1 MGFFKKI
8 FKGVKKVFKK
18 IGGAIKRTF
27 KKIGKFMNKIG
38 IVGQIALSFLLP
50 GVGALIGKAA
60 GAMMASSSA
69 IVSGAGSF
77 LNAAVNIGAKAGSLV
92 KSVSDGVLKVVGKTV
107 GTAINKIPGAGDFLY
122 KMTSGKIDITQM
134 KNFTGPGGIMDTA
147 SKAITD
153 VAAKGRDLFSVDTLT
168 EPNKFISKDISA
180 SASDMEK
187 ALEGDSVAFENKKYA
202 PQQATVTD
210 VVPDPNKYDIPLA
223 NRPDSAIPDAFP
235 GYGRTPTVES
245 FDVTKGE
252 LYSVPDQPPGGS
264 LLAPDQS
271 PLKIDTTV
279 TKPTVDPSIDIQI
292 APPAPQQPTSLT
304 DKFLGTE
311 VGQKAQS
318 KATEMAG
325 KLTKSNVAR
334 ALTETGMAGDTY
346 TGGTYA
352 VADIDPEA
360 EQYAVNQTS
369 LGAEGT
375 RRTIQRMEVT
385 GFRGT
390 DPNLVYQPQSSWA
403 NNLAG
408 LLQGQPVGSV
418 G

>member
-1 MGFFKKI
+1 MGFFSKI

-18 IGGAIKRTF
+18 IGRGIKKVF
-27 KKIGKFMNKIG
+27 KKVGKFMGKIG

-92 KSVSDGVLKVVGKTV
+92 KSVSDGVLKVVGKTI
-107 GTAINKIPGAGDFLY
+107 GTAINKIPGAGNFL
-122 KMTSGKIDITQM
+122 KQLTSGKIDITQM
-134 KNFTGPGGIMDTA
+134 KNFTGPGGIMDTVQKAASDVA
-147 SKAITD
+147 SK
-153 VAAKGRDLFSVDTLT
+153 GGDLFSMDTLT
-168 EPNKFISKDISA
+168 KENVFSQQAKIAKG
-180 SASDMEK
+180 
-187 ALEGDSVAFENKKYA
+187 LEKYA
-202 PQQATVTD
+202 QPLNQAATEVTPEAFQEKILAGETPMEAGFDLKSTVGQIKAPELEFALPTE
-210 VVPDPNKYDIPLA
+210 
-223 NRPDSAIPDAFP
+223 DAFARSMST
-235 GYGRTPTVES
+235 GQADY
-245 FDVTKGE
+245 FDFAPSTQ
-252 LYSVPDQPPGGS
+252 QPAS
-264 LLAPDQS
+264 LLSAPEIPTLSAEQLAS
-271 PLKIDTTV
+271 GYEYTV
-279 TKPTVDPSIDIQI
+279 AGVT
-292 APPAPQQPTSLT
+292 APPQTLT
-304 DKFLGTE
+304 DKFFETRP
-311 VGQKAQS
+311 GQAMQA
-318 KATEMAG
+318 KATEAAG
-325 KLTKSNVAR
+325 KLTKANVAR
-334 ALTETGMAGDTY
+334 ALTETGMSGDTY

-390 DPNLVYQPQSSWA
+390 DPNLIYQPQSSWA

-418 G
+418 A

>member
-18 IGGAIKRTF
+18 IGRGIKKVF
-27 KKIGKFMNKIG
+27 KKVGKFMGKIG

-107 GTAINKIPGAGDFLY
+107 GTAINKIPGAGNFL
-122 KMTSGKIDITQM
+122 KQVTSGKIDITQM

-153 VAAKGRDLFSVDTLT
+153 VAAKGRDLFSMDTLT
-168 EPNKFISKDISA
+168 K
-180 SASDMEK
+180 
-187 ALEGDSVAFENKKYA
+187 ENVFS
-202 PQQATVTD
+202 QQAKIAKGLEKYSKPFEQVTGEVSSD
-210 VVPDPNKYDIPLA
+210 EFAERIRLGESPIEASIPKVESLA
-223 NRPDSAIPDAFP
+223 EIK
-235 GYGRTPTVES
+235 TPQLEFAGTVEDDFARS
-245 FDVTKGE
+245 MSTGQADYFDFAPST
-252 LYSVPDQPPGGS
+252 QQTAS
-264 LLAPDQS
+264 LLSAPEVPTLSAEQLAS
-271 PLKIDTTV
+271 GYEYTGVGVTT
-279 TKPTVDPSIDIQI
+279 PPQTVV
-292 APPAPQQPTSLT
+292 
-304 DKFLGTE
+304 DKFFETGA
-311 VGQKAQS
+311 GQKVQS
-318 KATEMAG
+318 KATEAAG

>member
-38 IVGQIALSFLLP
+38 VVGQIALSFLLP

-92 KSVSDGVLKVVGKTV
+92 KSVGDGVLKVVGKTV
-107 GTAINKIPGAGDFLY
+107 GTAINKIPGAGNFL
-122 KMTSGKIDITQM
+122 KQVTSGKIDITQM

-168 EPNKFISKDISA
+168 EKNVFAQKADITKGLEKYSKP
-180 SASDMEK
+180 
-187 ALEGDSVAFENKKYA
+187 LEQVTAEVSPDEFAERIRLGESPIEAGIPKVESLAEIKA
-202 PQQATVTD
+202 PQLEFA
-210 VVPDPNKYDIPLA
+210 
-223 NRPDSAIPDAFP
+223 
-235 GYGRTPTVES
+235 GTVEDDFARS
-245 FDVTKGE
+245 MSSGKSDYFE
-252 LYSVPDQPPGGS
+252 LAPSTQQPMS
-264 LLAPDQS
+264 LLSAPEV
-271 PLKIDTTV
+271 PTLTTEQLAGGYQYTGTGV
-279 TKPTVDPSIDIQI
+279 T
-292 APPAPQQPTSLT
+292 APPQTLT
-304 DKFLGTE
+304 DKFFETSPGQALQAKGTE
-311 VGQKAQS
+311 A
-318 KATEMAG
+318 AG
-325 KLTKSNVAR
+325 KFTKSNIAR